1 METKEA
7 TLDILTDLIQI
18 NNDRIEGYERA
29 IKELEEG
36 DEDLKTLFARMVGES
51 HQFKMELGTELQA
64 LGEDIPTDT
73 TTSGKIYRAWMDVKA
88 AFTGHSR
95 QAVLENCERGE
106 DAAKRAYRTALE
118 DDELPAFL
126 NETISRQ
133 AAIQMAAHDE
143 IKALR
148 DSEAL

>member
-7 TLDILTDLIQI
+7 TLDILNDLIEI
-18 NNDRIEGYERA
+18 NNDRIIGYERA

-36 DEDLKTLFARMVGES
+36 NEDLKSIFSKMIQQS
-51 HQFKMELGTELQA
+51 HKFKMELGTEVQA
-64 LGEDIPTDT
+64 LGEDMTQDAT
-73 TTSGKIYRAWMDVKA
+73 AGGAIYRAWMDVKA

-95 QAVLENCERGE
+95 ESIIAACEFGE
-106 DAAKRAYRTALE
+106 DAAKRAYKTALE

-126 NETISRQ
+126 GEILLHQ
-133 AAIQMAAHDE
+133 AAIQKAAHDE

-148 DSEAL
+148 DAS